1 MTWEAFASRVR
12 TFQRGFMGEPK
23 EVRPGRGE
31 FHENPSACICEDSEA
46 REKATAYSRGKKNGK
61 LDDSSR
67 KKEVIVSDDQNDYDD
82 NDEPRWPDLD
92 DDENQV
98 WPQEKLHYNGTGS
111 DYDAVISDE
120 PELEEMLSD

>member
-46 REKATAYSRGKKNGK
+46 REKAKTDSRRKKYGK

-67 KKEVIVSDDQNDYDD
+67 NDVIASDDQKDYDD
-82 NDEPRWPDLD
+82 NDEPQWSDM
-92 DDENQV
+92 DDEEEDQSG
-98 WPQEKLHYNGTGS
+98 PQQKLQYNITGS
-111 DYDAVISDE
+111 DYDAVTSDE